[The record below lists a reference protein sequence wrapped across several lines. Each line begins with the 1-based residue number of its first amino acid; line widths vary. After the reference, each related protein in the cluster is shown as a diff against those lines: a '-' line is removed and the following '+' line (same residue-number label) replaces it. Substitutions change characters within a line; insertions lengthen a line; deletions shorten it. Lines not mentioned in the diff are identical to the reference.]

1 MMLLHGPLSL
11 TTPPAKWVGQRQVE
25 ENDYLC
31 FWSVSLPYTFG
42 AQVLTLPDGPLR
54 VGETKRA
61 VLCVT
66 AEAGTQLQVGDH
78 ISVGSARQEQSGHL
92 VVRALATQLG
102 GAVPRRVPPL
112 SRAQRDSLT
121 PAEQALFRCIEEWVR
136 QADQLCSA
144 LREAFRLDFTR
155 IGRLERNLC
164 MGRQGQRNGIAYSFH
179 GIGCYFE
186 TNNLRLDVD
195 FDSRGDWQ
203 GYDLW
208 RLQSFIDWN
217 YPQLG
222 FSPQSIEQGVGT
234 LLAKQWIYQV
244 DRSYDHSFYYVT
256 PTL

>member
-1 MMLLHGPLSL
+1 MLLHGPLSL
-11 TTPPAKWVGQRQVE
+11 TATPAKWVRQGQVE

-31 FWSVSLPYTFG
+31 FWSASLPYTFG
-42 AQVLTLPDGPLR
+42 ARVQTLPDGPLR

-66 AEAGTQLQVGDH
+66 AEAGTQLRVGEH
-78 ISVGSARQEQSGHL
+78 LSIGSARQEQSGHL
-92 VVRALATQLG
+92 VVRALATQAGEVIPQRAL
-102 GAVPRRVPPL
+102 PL
-112 SRAQRDSLT
+112 SRAQRGSLT
-121 PAEQALFRCIEEWVR
+121 PTEQALFWCIEEWVR

-155 IGRLERNLC
+155 IGRLERNMS
-164 MGRQGQRNGIAYSFH
+164 MGRQGQHNGIAYSFH

-186 TNNLRLDVD
+186 TNDLRLDVD
-195 FDSRGDWQ
+195 FDSQGDWR
-203 GYDLW
+203 GFDLW

-222 FSPQSIEQGVGT
+222 FSPQSIKQGVDA
-234 LLAKQWIYQV
+234 LLAKQWLYQV

-256 PTL
+256 PVL